1 MASVIVAVDTSCS
14 SGFATLHVL
23 EHYGN
28 HLWWREA
35 ETETCIR

>member
-1 MASVIVAVDTSCS
+1 MPSVIVAVDTSYS

-23 EHYGN
+23 EHYGD

-35 ETETCIR
+35 ETETRIR

>member
-1 MASVIVAVDTSCS
+1 MPSVIVAVDTSYS

-23 EHYGN
+23 EHCGD

-35 ETETCIR
+35 EIETRIR